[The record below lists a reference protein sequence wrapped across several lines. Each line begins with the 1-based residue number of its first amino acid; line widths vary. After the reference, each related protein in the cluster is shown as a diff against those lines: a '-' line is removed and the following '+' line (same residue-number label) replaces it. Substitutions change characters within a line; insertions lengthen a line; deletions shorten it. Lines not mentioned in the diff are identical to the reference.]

1 VADYICTACGYE
13 GSGRKTKRGSGR
25 MELFIWTMLL
35 VPGPFYSLYRRIGLK
50 RECTH
55 CGLPRVVK
63 QTSPEGE
70 IMRRKVDIE
79 LGLIQVKK
87 PEEKKEVEGFGNT
100 RSSEAVV
107 TKKPVDPEQF

>member
-1 VADYICTACGYE
+1 MADYICTACGYE
-13 GSGRKTKRGSGR
+13 GPGRKTKRGSSR

-55 CGLPRVVK
+55 CGLPRVMK

-87 PEEKKEVEGFGNT
+87 PEEKKDVEGFGNEKPNAP
-100 RSSEAVV
+100 RVE
-107 TKKPVDPEQF
+107 KKPVNPEEW